1 MVRARRIG
9 NPFIEQFCTV
19 ITLRTSLVFLT
30 KGVPPIPKKRPAHG
44 VFDMTNKIM
53 TPRDTKK
60 QAKVTHPGMMDDG
73 TEEQNLNE
81 RGNPKARIKRNEVAT
96 AFGKQRPTK

>member
-30 KGVPPIPKKRPAHG
+30 KGVSPIPKKRPAHG
-44 VFDMTNKIM
+44 VFDMTNKIT
-53 TPRDTKK
+53 TPS
-60 QAKVTHPGMMDDG
+60 
-73 TEEQNLNE
+73 
-81 RGNPKARIKRNEVAT
+81 
-96 AFGKQRPTK
+96 

>member
-30 KGVPPIPKKRPAHG
+30 KGVPPIPKKSAR
-44 VFDMTNKIM
+44 
-53 TPRDTKK
+53 R
-60 QAKVTHPGMMDDG
+60 
-73 TEEQNLNE
+73 TEYL
-81 RGNPKARIKRNEVAT
+81 I
-96 AFGKQRPTK
+96 